1 MIGGFM
7 RRGKLEI
14 LIALL
19 EVCEEEVLKTTLVYK
34 TNLNFKIVRD
44 YLKFLKEKG
53 WVMENGKMYRITDA
67 GKTFLKKAK
76 EIYSEF

>member
-34 TNLNFKIVRD
+34 TNLNFKLVRN
-44 YLKFLKEKG
+44 YLVYLQEKG
-53 WVMENGKMYRITDA
+53 WVLKNGRKYRITDA
-67 GKTFLKKAK
+67 GKTFLKKTK
-76 EIYSEF
+76 EIASEF